1 MVKVTATAFSRL
13 KRKLRRQP
21 EGIAVRIT
29 MENGHVEFRPDKEQK
44 GDVVFAHRGQSV
56 LLVGTERQKR
66 SPEKLWMSSRQPMGI
81 ACDLSAQSKAFE
93 RKTLAI
99 YLS

>member
-13 KRKLRRQP
+13 QRKLKRQP

-29 MENGHVEFRPDKEQK
+29 VKNGHVKFRPDTEQK

-56 LLVGTERQKR
+56 LLVGAETAAKISHRTLDVIKTVDGDR
-66 SPEKLWMSSRQPMGI
+66 LRFSRPV
-81 ACDLSAQSKAFE
+81 
-93 RKTLAI
+93 
-99 YLS
+99 

>member
-1 MVKVTATAFSRL
+1 MVKVTAMAFSRL

-29 MENGHVEFRPDKEQK
+29 MENGHVEFRPDKEQT

-56 LLVGTERQKR
+56 LLVGTETADK
-66 SPEKLWMSSRQPMGI
+66 I
-81 ACDLSAQSKAFE
+81 A
-93 RKTLAI
+93 RKTLDVVKTADGDR
-99 YLS
+99 LRFTRPV

>member
-29 MENGHVEFRPDKEQK
+29 LKNGHVEFRPDKEQT

-56 LLVGTERQKR
+56 LLVGTDTADK
-66 SPEKLWMSSRQPMGI
+66 I
-81 ACDLSAQSKAFE
+81 A
-93 RKTLAI
+93 RKTLDVVKTADGDR
-99 YLS
+99 LRFTRPV